1 LWLSLLSALLWW
13 LQLLLLSVVV
23 IDIEGYDTYRDKQ
36 FIVINLINHN
46 KEEKEKE
53 KKIGEFFC
61 LE

>member
-36 FIVINLINHN
+36 FILINLINYK
-46 KEEKEKE
+46 KEEKEK
-53 KKIGEFFC
+53 
-61 LE
+61 